1 MSIAFSYRRCSRF
14 FYRRRNLTPLLNILA
29 VDIKPHKILFRDV
42 KNINSS
48 RQIEFTRVSL
58 VILGN
63 KIMDCTYDIDH
74 TLSRKRKKLE
84 QKKNS
89 YWQFLLLVVVVVLFN
104 TK

>member
-58 VILGN
+58 VILVIKSWTVRMTLIIRYRERERSWSKKTILTGN
-63 KIMDCTYDIDH
+63 FY
-74 TLSRKRKKLE
+74 
-84 QKKNS
+84 
-89 YWQFLLLVVVVVLFN
+89 Y
-104 TK
+104 

>member
-1 MSIAFSYRRCSRF
+1 MHSVIGDVAGF
-14 FYRRRNLTPLLNILA
+14 FYRRRNSTPLLNILA

-84 QKKNS
+84 QKKK
-89 YWQFLLLVVVVVLFN
+89 FLLAIFIISSSSFI
-104 TK
+104 

>member
-1 MSIAFSYRRCSRF
+1 MHSVIGDVAGF
-14 FYRRRNLTPLLNILA
+14 FYRRRNSTPLLNILA